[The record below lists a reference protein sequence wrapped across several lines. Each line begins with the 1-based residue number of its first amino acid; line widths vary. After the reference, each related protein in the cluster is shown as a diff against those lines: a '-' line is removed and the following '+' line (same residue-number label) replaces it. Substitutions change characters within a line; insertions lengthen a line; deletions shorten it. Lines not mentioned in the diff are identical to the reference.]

1 MESDMR
7 QSGIDVVGKV
17 SWGTHFCQF
26 YETSQDLIETLVPY
40 FREGL
45 VANEFC
51 MWITSAPL
59 QVDQATEELFQRKKD
74 LEKLEMHKAEWK
86 KEVHYWTEQKEAEQH
101 DEQGSATHLLRKR
114 DAEKR
119 DNTDLPS

>member
-17 SWGTHFCQF
+17 HRGTHFCQF
-26 YETSQDLIETLVPY
+26 YETNQDLIETLVPY

-51 MWITSAPL
+51 MWITSEPL
-59 QVDQATEELFQRKKD
+59 QVDQAMKKPC
-74 LEKLEMHKAEWK
+74 E
-86 KEVHYWTEQKEAEQH
+86 
-101 DEQGSATHLLRKR
+101 
-114 DAEKR
+114 
-119 DNTDLPS
+119 